1 MRCAGTNYLLTG
13 HERMS
18 EAQFITIEGIEG
30 VGKSTQCALL
40 ANALKQDCGIEIE
53 LTREPGGTK
62 LGEAIR
68 SIVLDPNL
76 PPMTGYAELLLMFA
90 ARAEHLSKVI
100 RPALSNGRWV
110 ICDRFTDATY
120 AYQGGGRNLDN
131 TTISSL
137 EKLVQSGLTPGLTIL
152 LDIDVEIALRRL
164 VLRGT
169 TDRFEGEQ
177 HDFFERVRAS
187 YLKLAEN
194 YPNRIV
200 VVDGSPKAGIVHESI
215 LSIVRERLS

>member
-1 MRCAGTNYLLTG
+1 
-13 HERMS
+13 MS

-40 ANALKQDCGIEIE
+40 ANALKQDYGVEIE

-68 SIVLDPNL
+68 AVVLDPNL

-90 ARAEHLSKVI
+90 ARAEHLSRVI

-120 AYQGGGRNLDN
+120 AYQGGGRELNN
-131 TTISSL
+131 TTILSL
-137 EKLVQSGLTPGLTIL
+137 EKLVQSGLTPSLTIL
-152 LDIDVEIALRRL
+152 IDIDIELALRRL

-177 HDFFERVRAS
+177 RDFFERVRKS
-187 YLKLAEN
+187 YLRLAEN

-200 VVDGSPKAGIVHESI
+200 VVDGSPEEEVVHESI

>member
-1 MRCAGTNYLLTG
+1 MT
-13 HERMS
+13 

-40 ANALKQDCGIEIE
+40 ANALKQDYGVEIE

-68 SIVLDPNL
+68 AVVLDPSL

-90 ARAEHLSKVI
+90 ARAEHLSRVI

-120 AYQGGGRNLDN
+120 AYQGGGRELNN
-131 TTISSL
+131 TTILSL
-137 EKLVQSGLTPGLTIL
+137 EKLVQSGLTPSLTIL
-152 LDIDVEIALRRL
+152 IDIDVELALRRL

-177 HDFFERVRAS
+177 RDFFERVRKS
-187 YLKLAEN
+187 YLRLAEN

-200 VVDGSPKAGIVHESI
+200 VVDGSPKEEVVHEFI

>member
-1 MRCAGTNYLLTG
+1 VT
-13 HERMS
+13 

-40 ANALKQDCGIEIE
+40 ANALKQDYGVEIE

-68 SIVLDPNL
+68 AVVLDPSL

-90 ARAEHLSKVI
+90 ARAEHLSRVI

-120 AYQGGGRNLDN
+120 AYQGGGRELNN
-131 TTISSL
+131 TTILSL
-137 EKLVQSGLTPGLTIL
+137 EKLVQSVLTPSLTIL
-152 LDIDVEIALRRL
+152 IDIDVELALRRL

-177 HDFFERVRAS
+177 RDFFERVRKS
-187 YLKLAEN
+187 YLRLAEN

-200 VVDGSPKAGIVHESI
+200 VVDGSPKEEVVHEFI